1 MRLRLPARHFG
12 RIVAL
17 MAATMLFVACGQDPA
32 PARPAA
38 QAGYRLERGER
49 FAFTMEVP
57 TEWESLRGRTIEGAR
72 VQLAGSEFIADIAV
86 SREDTQA
93 RSIEAV
99 RDVLN
104 GYLTAN
110 GLAAVRN
117 EAVSFAGLPGWSWE
131 FAAQAAQGPQPRRD
145 ARQQVI
151 LLDAARGGQWL
162 ITYTWAN
169 TDAER
174 RYRPAF
180 EHALSTFRPGQ

>member
-1 MRLRLPARHFG
+1 MRPRLPAQHLR

-17 MAATMLFVACGQDPA
+17 MAVAALFAACGQDPA

-57 TEWESLRGRTIEGAR
+57 SEWESLRGRTIEGAR

-86 SREDTQA
+86 NREQTSD
-93 RSIEAV
+93 RSIEAA
-99 RDVLN
+99 RDALN
-104 GYLTAN
+104 GYLAAT

-117 EAVSFAGLPGWSWE
+117 EAVSFGGLPGWSWE
-131 FAAQAAQGPQPRRD
+131 FAAQPAQGPQPRRE

-169 TDAER
+169 PDAER